1 MPRGHP
7 GDASNVVQLERRT
20 HVADEREQCRQRQRI
35 PTRCGLRRCAF
46 FILHK
51 PLPRSGVTLSEV
63 RLITGKHPFEF

>member
-20 HVADEREQCRQRQRI
+20 HVADEREQCRQQRRRI

-51 PLPRSGVTLSEV
+51 PLPLCFNSQP
-63 RLITGKHPFEF
+63 PFILMRVKD